1 MCEVTAAGA
10 VRSAPSRRVPITRQQ
25 RTRARPIAGRVALAA
40 VTNPP
45 PIDGALAGSSGEL
58 EAAPGAALRAAPARP
73 RAAGRRHT
81 LGDALVLLR
90 RRAAAAAAAAAAPRP
105 PPPRRVRRRRAVH
118 LLSRGEDT
126 RRGEARSRNCARQ
139 RLQAGRQLAVPDCV
153 TASGRRAAAADVHK
167 PSGLGRDRISPLR
180 PHSSTLW

>member
-1 MCEVTAAGA
+1 MCEVMAAGA
-10 VRSAPSRRVPITRQQ
+10 VRSAPLRRVPTTRSAAAHKGSTDC
-25 RTRARPIAGRVALAA
+25 RPCGARRGDESSSHRWAG
-40 VTNPP
+40 
-45 PIDGALAGSSGEL
+45 AGSSGEL

-90 RRAAAAAAAAAAPRP
+90 RR
-105 PPPRRVRRRRAVH
+105 RRRRRRRAASAAVFPFSH
-118 LLSRGEDT
+118 GEDT